1 MSLERKQI
9 AGLSVKSI
17 DEQGNLEGYA
27 NKYGNID
34 SYGDIV
40 IAGAFT
46 LSMQQ
51 HMNNGTMPKMFWQHS
66 ADSPIGKWT
75 EFEERPDGLF
85 LRGKINLDTQRGR
98 EAHSDIK
105 FGSIDGLSIGYY
117 TKQSTFDPDSGV
129 RYLKEVDLIEVS
141 VVSIPANPISTVTG
155 IKAGSRNSAADRDRI
170 MSAIDNLVALLDDED
185 RELLFQ
191 GLDNQND
198 QSTLVLLVRAAEK
211 SLRDA
216 GWSRKQAKEAVSDKI
231 ELLNLFR
238 NSLKPQNL

>member
-1 MSLERKQI
+1 MKIEQKHINGISI
-9 AGLSVKSI
+9 KSI

-27 NKYGNID
+27 SKYGNID

-46 LSMQQ
+46 KSLEQ
-51 HMNNGTMPKMFWQHS
+51 HKQAGGLPKMFWQHNQD
-66 ADSPIGKWT
+66 APIGRWL
-75 EFEERPDGLF
+75 EFEERSDGLF
-85 LRGKINLDTQRGR
+85 MRGKLNLETQRGR
-98 EAHSDIK
+98 EAYSDIK

-117 TKQSTFDPDSGV
+117 TKQSTYDPQNDV
-129 RYLKEVDLIEVS
+129 RYLKEVDLVEVS

-155 IKAGSRNSAADRDRI
+155 VKAGSRNSAADKDRI

-198 QSTLVLLVRAAEK
+198 QSTLVMLVRAAEK

>member
-1 MSLERKQI
+1 MKIEQKHINGISI
-9 AGLSVKSI
+9 KSI

-27 NKYGNID
+27 SKYGNID

-46 LSMQQ
+46 LSMQR
-51 HMNNGTMPKMFWQHS
+51 HMTNGTMPKMFWQHS
-66 ADSPIGKWT
+66 PDAPIGKWT

-117 TKQSTFDPDSGV
+117 TKQSTFDPVSGV
-129 RYLKEVDLIEVS
+129 RYLEEVDLIEAS
-141 VVSIPANPISTVTG
+141 VVSLPANSISTVTG

-185 RELLFQ
+185 RQLLFQ